1 MIPLH
6 NAKGAEGRE
15 GIGREGEGEGGGG
28 AIILFYPRDPI
39 EAIEAPDKPIHHYIT
54 FLYTTLL

>member
-6 NAKGAEGRE
+6 NAKGAEGGE
-15 GIGREGEGEGGGG
+15 GVGREGEGEGGT
-28 AIILFYPRDPI
+28 IVLFYARDPI
-39 EAIEAPDKPIHHYIT
+39 EAIEAPDKPIHHYLT